1 MNPKVDAYISRA
13 KKWREEMTL
22 LRKIILSC
30 PLTEELKWGKPCYSF
45 DGMNVVLII
54 GFKNY
59 CSLLFC
65 KGALLKDAKGLLV
78 KAGENTQAAR
88 QMRFTELRQITD
100 RKAIV
105 KAYVEEAI
113 AAEKAGLE
121 VKYKRIS
128 EHKMPEE
135 LQKKLEKDPALKTAF
150 HALTQGRQRAY
161 FIHFSS
167 AKQAATREARI
178 EKCREQILE
187 GKGLNEEY
195 RASVKK

>member
-1 MNPKVDAYISRA
+1 MNPKVDAYLASA
-13 KKWREEMTL
+13 EKWREEMAL

-30 PLTEELKWGKPCYSF
+30 PVTEELKWGKPCYTF
-45 DGMNVVLII
+45 REKNVVVLI

-59 CSLLFC
+59 CALLFG
-65 KGALLKDAKGLLV
+65 KGALLKDAEGLLV

-88 QMRFTELRQITD
+88 QMRFTELRQIMD

-121 VKYKRIS
+121 VTYKKIT

-135 LQKKLEKDPALKTAF
+135 LQKRLEKDPAYKTAF
-150 HALTQGRQRAY
+150 QALTPGRQRAY

-178 EKCREQILE
+178 EKCRKQILE
-187 GKGLNEEY
+187 GKGWNEEY
-195 RASVKK
+195 RSAKR